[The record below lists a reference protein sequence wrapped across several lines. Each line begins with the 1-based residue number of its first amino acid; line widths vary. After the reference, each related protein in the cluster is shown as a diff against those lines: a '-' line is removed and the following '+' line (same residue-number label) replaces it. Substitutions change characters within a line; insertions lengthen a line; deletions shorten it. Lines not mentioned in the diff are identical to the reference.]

1 MRAFELYPLEDAVRY
16 HLQTYNK
23 KENLSKKQL
32 FKNRVEKIGASILPE
47 VEVSKKFLIQINS
60 IARNHTPENLD
71 LLKERVGAAID
82 YFEPKVKVI
91 SKQFFAVMNELSD
104 VKGVKKY
111 ITELKDLESLF
122 FGQLKLMHKAEALI
136 YAVIKNKDLSK
147 EDIKT
152 SLNYEERVV
161 AEPVKKTR
169 TKKGR
174 VKKKP
179 GEKKEKTPTKTIT
192 FNLFKEGKNISEI
205 AKERDLV
212 VSTIEGHLSQYVK
225 SGEIDLLEIL
235 DEDKVDQIQ
244 KALKENRGDTI
255 IPVKK
260 QLGDD
265 FTFGEIRMVLAA
277 KQGG

>member
-1 MRAFELYPLEDAVRY
+1 M
-16 HLQTYNK
+16 
-23 KENLSKKQL
+23 
-32 FKNRVEKIGASILPE
+32 EKIGAGIRPE
-47 VEVSKKFLIQINS
+47 VDVSKKFLIQINS
-60 IARNHTPENLD
+60 IARNHTPENMD

-82 YFEPKVKVI
+82 YFEPKIKVI
-91 SKQFFAVMNELSD
+91 SKEFFAIMNELSD

-122 FGQLKLMHKAEALI
+122 FGQLKLMHKSEALI
-136 YAVIKNKDLSK
+136 YAVIKNKDLTK

-152 SLNYEERVV
+152 SLNYEERVLD
-161 AEPVKKTR
+161 EPVKKPR
-169 TKKGR
+169 TKKTKG
-174 VKKKP
+174 KKKP
-179 GEKKEKTPTKTIT
+179 GEKKITTKTIT
-192 FNLFKEGKNISEI
+192 YNLFKEGKNITEI
-205 AKERDLV
+205 AKERGLV

-260 QLGDD
+260 KLGDD

-277 KQGG
+277 KQGE